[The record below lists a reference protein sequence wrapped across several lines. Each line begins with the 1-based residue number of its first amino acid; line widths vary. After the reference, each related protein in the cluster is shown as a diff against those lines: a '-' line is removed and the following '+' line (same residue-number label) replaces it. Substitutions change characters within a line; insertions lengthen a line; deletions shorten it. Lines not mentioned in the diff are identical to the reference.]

1 MDCAKM
7 TIRIDDDYL
16 TRLNKARYDA
26 EIIKCRSW
34 VDPQKLADPSVQVDV
49 TPSCITLR
57 YRSQKGPTEESAA
70 YDSVLS
76 LTEMRNGVLLRL
88 SHKRLLFLPVMDNA
102 DANEALMH
110 AVTLLCEYCPYSFRD
125 CRLRLPGV
133 SPGKKLTFHTR
144 PRQGLYTGSGT
155 LKVFLFCVICISV
168 FIGSVFVSMLFQ
180 NHKITPEEAIVF
192 SDEYTG
198 YEKAVRRYHTHYI
211 NLQFADSQEQ
221 YLDGFLCSDAL
232 VKQLDQIPAGT
243 PMNLL
248 IHPTS
253 GSIMQIEVQ
262 DTILL
267 HFDSA
272 MSAIRTNSI
281 TFACLGLL
289 MFGGAVILVFEM
301 LPKNRRRKWK

>member
-7 TIRIDDDYL
+7 TIRIDNDYL

-26 EIIKCRSW
+26 DFKKCRSW
-34 VDPQKLADPSVQVDV
+34 LDPQMLADPSVQVEV
-49 TPSCITLR
+49 TPSCITLQ
-57 YRSQKGPTEESAA
+57 YRSQKGPTEESAT

-88 SHKRLLFLPVMDNA
+88 SHKRLLFLPVTDNA

-110 AVTLLCEYCPYSFRD
+110 TVMLLCEYCPYSFRD

-133 SPGKKLTFHTR
+133 SPGKKLNFHTR
-144 PRQGLYTGSGT
+144 PRQGLYTGSGA
-155 LKVFLFCVICISV
+155 LKFFLFCVISFTV
-168 FIGSVFVSMLFQ
+168 LIGVIFVGMLFQ

-198 YEKAVRRYHTHYI
+198 YEKVVRKRRI
-211 NLQFADSQEQ
+211 RFIDLQFADSQEQ
-221 YLDGFLCSDAL
+221 CLDGFLCSDAL

-248 IHPTS
+248 IHPT
-253 GSIMQIEVQ
+253 GGNIMQIEVQ

-267 HFDSA
+267 HFDSV
-272 MSAIRTNSI
+272 MSGIRRNSI

-301 LPKNRRRKWK
+301 LPKKRRRKRK